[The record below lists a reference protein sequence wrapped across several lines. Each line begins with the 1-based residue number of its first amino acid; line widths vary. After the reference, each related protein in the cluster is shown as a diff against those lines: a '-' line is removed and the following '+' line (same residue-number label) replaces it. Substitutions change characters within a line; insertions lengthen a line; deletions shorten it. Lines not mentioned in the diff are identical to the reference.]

1 MWSFETGVPKQRNLA
16 HLLKPFFIT
25 LLQNSEEQVVQNPR
39 DVVPCELWSCK
50 WSLGALITS
59 LSKHPHLHL
68 PLGLLLTPAH
78 VEDDQDSARGPTSRA
93 GRTVEP
99 GKGLLLVL
107 CPSWLQNIGKKL
119 LVWCEGPFVPR
130 FHLLNQLLEHML
142 PLSYV
147 VFCHGCRAV
156 PRLGQ
161 GLLDPD
167 RPEIKVGA
175 VSVCLGD

>member
-1 MWSFETGVPKQRNLA
+1 MWSFETGVPKQRDLA

-39 DVVPCELWSCK
+39 DVVPCELWSRK

-78 VEDDQDSARGPTSRA
+78 VEDNQDSARGPTSRA

-99 GKGLLLVL
+99 AEERARVSAGLWAGARGRRVVREVNEPLFLISTVPPTGPGTIIRNLLSKQYITNHL
-107 CPSWLQNIGKKL
+107 AQKEPRAFSKSW
-119 LVWCEGPFVPR
+119 CA
-130 FHLLNQLLEHML
+130 H
-142 PLSYV
+142 
-147 VFCHGCRAV
+147 
-156 PRLGQ
+156 
-161 GLLDPD
+161 
-167 RPEIKVGA
+167 
-175 VSVCLGD
+175 